1 MVTYRKS
8 YVLIIFTGIFAC
20 VRKSFAEAL
29 FYVAVGRSRVL
40 LLSLIFLI
48 SDICF
53 TKCGKF
59 VKRLREP
66 DNIEHHVSELWLNPI
81 NDKRRSA
88 MMPC

>member
-8 YVLIIFTGIFAC
+8 YVLIIFTGISAC

-53 TKCGKF
+53 TKCGKL

-66 DNIEHHVSELWLNPI
+66 VTLNITYQNYG
-81 NDKRRSA
+81 
-88 MMPC
+88 